1 MVEVMT
7 MMTGITHELRSTIPT
22 RDDRLRDAL
31 RDMAQSQQG
40 LPGRAAQSARMR
52 SPEGRRLQELV
63 ARARAAMESAK

>member
-22 RDDRLRDAL
+22 RDALRDAL

-40 LPGRAAQSARMR
+40 LPGRAAQGARMR